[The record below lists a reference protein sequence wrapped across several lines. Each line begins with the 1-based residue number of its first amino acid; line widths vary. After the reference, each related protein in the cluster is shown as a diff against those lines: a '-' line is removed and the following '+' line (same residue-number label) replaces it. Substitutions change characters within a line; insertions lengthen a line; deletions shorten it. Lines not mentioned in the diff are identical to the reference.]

1 MAQGLQH
8 TTDEV
13 LWHLYRQGNEA
24 ALAVI
29 YERYVKSLYAYGR
42 KFNTETALVKD
53 CIQDLFAD
61 LLSKPHSVSQ
71 TPNVRN
77 YLMKSLRRRILAV
90 GSKHTFGEVPDDY
103 AFGLIPSYEQEL
115 IQAQSDGEE
124 IRQVQEAIQK
134 LTRRQQEIIYL
145 KFYHDL
151 DNHSIA
157 EVMSLTY
164 QAVCNLISKAIKAIR
179 DLLTSSTAMLA
190 LYYLSGGLD

>member
-1 MAQGLQH
+1 MAQGLLDF
-8 TTDEV
+8 TDEV
-13 LWHLYRQGNEA
+13 LWNLYRQGNEA

-29 YERYVKSLYAYGR
+29 YERYVKGLYAYGR
-42 KFNTETALVKD
+42 KFNAEAALVKD

-61 LLSKPHSVSQ
+61 LLSKPQSVSQ
-71 TPNVRN
+71 TPHVRN
-77 YLMKSLRRRILAV
+77 YLMKALRRKILAAS
-90 GSKHTFGEVPDDY
+90 GRDTFVKVPDDY
-103 AFGLIPSYEQEL
+103 EFGLTPSHEQEL
-115 IQAQSDGEE
+115 IQDQAAAEE
-124 IRQVQEAIQK
+124 IRQVQEAVRK

-179 DLLTSSTAMLA
+179 DLLTNSPALLL
-190 LYYLSGGLD
+190 LYYLF